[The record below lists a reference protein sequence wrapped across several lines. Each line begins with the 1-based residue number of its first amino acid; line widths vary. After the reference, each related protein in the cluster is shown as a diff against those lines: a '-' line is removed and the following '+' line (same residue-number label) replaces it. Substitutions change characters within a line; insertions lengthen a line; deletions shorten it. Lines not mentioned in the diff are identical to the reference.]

1 VTLKHAAHA
10 SIGRASMPR
19 EVASRSRLLAPTTQK
34 DGGART
40 CLFLF
45 QNPKHTVEQTE
56 ENQTEPAGGQAN
68 DSIGSASRLIRR
80 TNKQQMHHLARVS
93 SKKDLQ

>member
-1 VTLKHAAHA
+1 
-10 SIGRASMPR
+10 MPR

-56 ENQTEPAGGQAN
+56 ENQTEQAADASPGQ
-68 DSIGSASRLIRR
+68 SVKQKRL
-80 TNKQQMHHLARVS
+80 TVMMP
-93 SKKDLQ
+93 D